1 MTHTIVA
8 VGGFMLLALLMAIR
22 VPVGF
27 AMGIAGAAGFG
38 AIVGLQPALR
48 LFSQVPLT
56 VATNYDLSIIPM
68 FILMGA
74 FASRSGLSLEL
85 FRASRA
91 WIGHFRG
98 GLALSTLLS
107 CAGFA
112 AINGSSIATAATM
125 TRVALPEMEREG
137 YHSSLSTGVIAA
149 GGTLGI
155 MIPPSAVFAL
165 YGIMTEQ
172 NISKLFIAGILPGI
186 LGVIF
191 YGLAVRGIGFLRPD
205 HVPASP
211 RESWRVRFMALRDVW
226 AVLVLFGFVIG
237 GIYGGVFTV
246 TEAAG
251 VGAAGTWAIGAL
263 RRRLDFKAT
272 IECLIEALRITSA
285 IFAIVIGALI
295 FGYFLAITQT
305 TQNLSFWITSLP
317 LGPYGILAIILLA
330 YFVLGAVMDELAIT
344 LLTLPIVFPII
355 VQLGFDP
362 IWFGVIFV
370 MTVTLGMNTPPVGMN
385 VFVINSIARHVPL
398 TDIYRGVAPF
408 IAADIVRLIILVA
421 FPTIS
426 LLLPMS
432 MK

>member
-1 MTHTIVA
+1 
-8 VGGFMLLALLMAIR
+8 
-22 VPVGF
+22 
-27 AMGIAGAAGFG
+27 
-38 AIVGLQPALR
+38 
-48 LFSQVPLT
+48 
-56 VATNYDLSIIPM
+56 
-68 FILMGA
+68 
-74 FASRSGLSLEL
+74 
-85 FRASRA
+85 
-91 WIGHFRG
+91 
-98 GLALSTLLS
+98 
-107 CAGFA
+107 
-112 AINGSSIATAATM
+112 M

-137 YHSSLSTGVIAA
+137 YHSSLATGVIAA

-165 YGIMTEQ
+165 YGIITEQ

-186 LGVIF
+186 LGIVF
-191 YGLAVRGIGFLRPD
+191 YAVAVQTVGFLRPK
-205 HVPASP
+205 HVPCSP
-211 RESWRVRFMALRDVW
+211 RESWQTRFRTLFDVW
-226 AVLVLFGFVIG
+226 AVLVLFSFVIG
-237 GIYGGVFTV
+237 GIYGGIFTV

-251 VGAAGTWAIGAL
+251 VGAAGTWVIGAV
-263 RRRLDFKAT
+263 RRRLDLKAT
-272 IECLIEALRITSA
+272 VECLIEALRITSA

-317 LGPYGILAIILLA
+317 LGPYGILAVILLA

-398 TDIYRGVAPF
+398 TDIYKGVAPF
-408 IAADIVRLIILVA
+408 IAADLLRLVILVA
-421 FPTIS
+421 VPLIS
-426 LLLPMS
+426 LLLPMT